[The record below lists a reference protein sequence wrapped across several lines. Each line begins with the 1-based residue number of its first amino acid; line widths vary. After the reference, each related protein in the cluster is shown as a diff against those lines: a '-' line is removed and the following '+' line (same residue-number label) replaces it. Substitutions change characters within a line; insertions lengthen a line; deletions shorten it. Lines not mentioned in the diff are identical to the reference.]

1 MDNFLFAAVYS
12 VAFKTVN
19 LDTAIILFAAY
30 WELVVA
36 VALLA
41 YVWFE
46 RVNRAELKV
55 RVTRV
60 GLALFSAVAARF
72 GIVAVIR
79 YFWPRP
85 RPFVA
90 QHLQALID
98 QSPFEASFPSGHATF
113 FMAIAVYFL
122 LSGEKRIGWFL
133 LVSAVIISLA
143 RVAAGVHYPSDI
155 AAGWL
160 AGAAVSWKVFRLKRL
175 KSGS

>member
-1 MDNFLFAAVYS
+1 MDNFLFAAIYGVS
-12 VAFKTVN
+12 NKAIT
-19 LDTAIILFAAY
+19 LDTAIILFSAY
-30 WELVVA
+30 WEVVVG

-46 RVNRAELKV
+46 RINRTELKA

-72 GIVAVIR
+72 GVVAVIR

-90 QHLQALID
+90 QHLQALIN

-122 LSGEKRIGWFL
+122 LSGEKKVGWFL
-133 LVSAVIISLA
+133 LASAVIISLA

-160 AGAAVSWKVFRLKRL
+160 AGVAVSWLVFKLKRL

>member
-1 MDNFLFAAVYS
+1 MDNFLFAAMYDLS
-12 VAFKTVN
+12 NKAMS

-46 RVNRAELKV
+46 RVNRAELKA

-60 GLALFSAVAARF
+60 GLALVSAAAARF
-72 GIVAVIR
+72 GVVAVVR

-90 QHLQALID
+90 QHLQSLID

-133 LVSAVIISLA
+133 LVSAVVISLA

-160 AGAAVSWKVFRLKRL
+160 AGAAVSWLVFRLKQL
-175 KSGS
+175 KSKS